1 MVRNE
6 RKLLIVIIAI
16 CLNLG
21 FNNISF
27 AIEDTP
33 VTPYIQNRDTSSKYP
48 NFEDEFTGQDKHEKF
63 NRKLFVFNLKLNKFV
78 LRPIN
83 TLWASILPQY
93 GMNRL
98 QSAYDNINT
107 PLRIFSCLFQKDF
120 KASKIETA
128 RFFTNMTIGVAG
140 FYDPAKKFFHLEP
153 TTEDMGQVLA
163 HCNVKR
169 GNYWVLP
176 MVQGNTRDLFGQ
188 LLDCP
193 FRPTSYIPFATTAFY
208 INSSTGSQPGIKRLD
223 DANADPYEVARQFH
237 GLDRY
242 IKNMN
247 LDRKNVFDK
256 TLASQNII
264 NISNISANLDSKN
277 NLKAD
282 VELVGYNPQGPL
294 IDSMRSA
301 LFDNEKVDSSM
312 WSEMSAWNRTFKKR
326 LKVSSVNLDISHP
339 NYKYRYILQK
349 DKNAPLAIIYP
360 AIGECIWGDKAVREA
375 HILYDEGYSV
385 VILGSTFQWEFV
397 QSMPGNYKP
406 GLPAQ
411 DAQNLRMLTA
421 KIINNIETKKNR
433 KFEKKIVVGN
443 SFGAMATLFVAS
455 QEEEAKASGNP
466 TLGISKYIAINPPI
480 DTMYALKQLDIH
492 AQNWKNNPEDIK
504 LRTAITARKVMDVGA
519 NTDYKNG
526 RYSNLSL
533 PFNNDEA
540 ELVISYVMKQKL
552 SDVVFAIEKGSRSK
566 KCDDIYEAVNN
577 MSFYD
582 YAQKYLNKNNKQ
594 FEQAQEQLNYG
605 ASLRSISNF
614 LQKNNNY
621 KIYHTLDD
629 YYTTPEQ
636 LSWLKE
642 QGNEK
647 VILYSNGSHLGFL
660 YRKEFLEQF
669 KKDISIQ
676 SE

>member
-1 MVRNE
+1 MGRNK
-6 RKLLIVIIAI
+6 RRLLIVIIAI

-21 FNNISF
+21 FNHISF
-27 AIEDTP
+27 AIEDIP
-33 VTPYIQNRDTSSKYP
+33 VNPSTQSKYP
-48 NFEDEFTGQDKHEKF
+48 DYEFEFTGKDKHEKF

-107 PLRIFSCLFQKDF
+107 PVKIFSCLFQKDF
-120 KASKIETA
+120 KASRVETA

-140 FYDPAKKFFHLEP
+140 FYDPAKRFFHLEP

-163 HCNVKR
+163 HCNVKK
-169 GNYWVLP
+169 GYYWVLP
-176 MVQGNTRDLFGQ
+176 VVQGNTRDLVGQ

-223 DANADPYEVARQFH
+223 EANADPYEVARQFH

-247 LDRKNVFDK
+247 LDRKDVFDK

-264 NISNISANLDSKN
+264 NISNISENTDSKN

-282 VELVGYNPQGPL
+282 VELADYNPQGPL

-301 LFDNEKVDSSM
+301 LFDNEKVDSSV
-312 WSEMSAWNRTFKKR
+312 WSEMSVWNRTFKKR
-326 LKVSSVNLDISHP
+326 LKISSVNLDKTHP
-339 NYKYRYILQK
+339 DYKYRYILQK
-349 DKNAPLAIIYP
+349 NKNAPLAIIYP

-397 QSMPGNYKP
+397 KSMPGDYKP

-411 DAQNLRMLTA
+411 DAQNLRMVTA
-421 KIINNIETKKNR
+421 KIINNIETKKKS

-455 QEEEAKASGNP
+455 QEEEAKALGNP
-466 TLGISKYIAINPPI
+466 TLGISNYIAINPPI
-480 DTMYALKQLDIH
+480 ETMYALKQLDIH
-492 AQNWKNNPEDIK
+492 AQNWKNNPDDIK

-519 NTDYKNG
+519 NSDYKNG
-526 RYSNLSL
+526 RYSNLAL

-552 SDVVFAIEKGSRSK
+552 SDVVFAIENGSRSK
-566 KCDDIYEAVNN
+566 KCDKIYETVNN

-582 YAQKYLNKNNKQ
+582 YAQKYLNDNGKK
-594 FEQAQEQLNYG
+594 FEQAPEQLNYE

-614 LQKNNNY
+614 LQKNDNY

-642 QGNEK
+642 QGKDK
-647 VILYSNGSHLGFL
+647 VILYSNGSHLGCL
-660 YRKEFLEQF
+660 YRKEFIEQF
-669 KKDISIQ
+669 KKDIALK

>member
-1 MVRNE
+1 MGANKR
-6 RKLLIVIIAI
+6 RLLIVITAI

-21 FNNISF
+21 FNHISF
-27 AIEDTP
+27 AIEDMP
-33 VTPYIQNRDTSSKYP
+33 VTPSIQNKYP
-48 NFEDEFTGQDKHEKF
+48 NFEDEFTGKDKHEKF

-78 LRPIN
+78 LRPVN

-93 GMNRL
+93 GMDRL

-120 KASKIETA
+120 KASKIETK
-128 RFFTNMTIGVAG
+128 RFFTNMTIGIAG
-140 FYDPAKKFFHLEP
+140 FYDPAKRFFHLDP

-169 GNYWVLP
+169 GYYWVLP
-176 MVQGNTRDLFGQ
+176 VVQGNTRDLVGQ

-223 DANADPYEVARQFH
+223 EANADPYEVARQFH

-247 LDRKNVFDK
+247 LDRKDVFDK

-264 NISNISANLDSKN
+264 NISNISENIDKS

-282 VELVGYNPQGPL
+282 VELVEYNPQGPL

-301 LFDNEKVDSSM
+301 LFDNEKVDGSI
-312 WSEMSAWNRTFKKR
+312 WSEMSVWNRTFKKR
-326 LKVSSVNLDISHP
+326 LKISSINLDKTHP

-349 DKNAPLAIIYP
+349 DKSAPLAIIYP

-411 DAQNLRMLTA
+411 DAQNLRMVTA
-421 KIINNIETKKNR
+421 KIISNIETKKNR
-433 KFEKKIVVGN
+433 KFEKKIIVGN

-455 QEEEAKASGNP
+455 QEEEAKALGNP
-466 TLGISKYIAINPPI
+466 TLGISNYIAINPPI
-480 DTMYALKQLDIH
+480 ETMYALKQLDRH
-492 AQNWKNNPEDIK
+492 AQNWKNSNEDIK
-504 LRTAITARKVMDVGA
+504 LRTAITARKIIDVGA
-519 NTDYKNG
+519 NPDYKNG
-526 RYSNLSL
+526 KYSNVSL

-552 SDVVFAIEKGSRSK
+552 SDVVFAIEKGSRSGPSSK
-566 KCDDIYEAVNN
+566 KCDNIYEAVNN

-582 YAQKYLNKNNKQ
+582 YAQKYLKDVNICDSKTL
-594 FEQAQEQLNYG
+594 EQADYE
-605 ASLRSISNF
+605 ASLRSISDF
-614 LQKNNNY
+614 LQKNDNY

-642 QGNEK
+642 QGKNK

-669 KKDISIQ
+669 KKDIALK
-676 SE
+676 SEQ